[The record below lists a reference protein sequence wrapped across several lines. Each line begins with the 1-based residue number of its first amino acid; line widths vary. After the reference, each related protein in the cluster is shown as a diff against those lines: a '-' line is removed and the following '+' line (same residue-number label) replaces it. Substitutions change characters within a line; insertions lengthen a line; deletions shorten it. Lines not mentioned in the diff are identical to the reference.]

1 MQCGIYTRNCWGFE
15 LRDCSLFMPK
25 GGGRCLEWGG
35 GGKNARGMPGGDVE
49 VSN

>member
-25 GGGRCLEWGG
+25 GGGAVFRVE

>member
-25 GGGRCLEWGG
+25 GGPVFRVG